1 MSRIRK
7 AAAVAAMV
15 GGLVF
20 AGAGAA
26 SADSGAF
33 GEASNSPGVLSGN
46 VVQVPVDV
54 DANVCG
60 DSLDVLGALNPAFG
74 NSCSNDSVRGVR
86 SGHAD
91 HNDHADHHAYG
102 HEKYGHEAS
111 FSRDNGGRDEWAPE
125 GWHHHGYHGRGQDC
139 C

>member
-26 SADSGAF
+26 SADAGAF

-46 VVQVPVDV
+46 VVQVPVNV

-60 DSLDVLGALNPAFG
+60 NSLNVLGALNPAFG
-74 NSCSNDSVRGVR
+74 NSCSNDDGSSRGVD
-86 SGHAD
+86 G
-91 HNDHADHHAYG
+91 DHHASVHDAGDYG
-102 HEKYGHEAS
+102 
-111 FSRDNGGRDEWAPE
+111 RDNGDHQNWAPE
-125 GWHHHGYHGRGQDC
+125 GWHHHGYDNGRGDDC

>member
-1 MSRIRK
+1 MSRIRM
-7 AAAVAAMV
+7 AAAMAAMV

-26 SADSGAF
+26 SADAGAY

-46 VVQVPVDV
+46 VVQVPIDV

-60 DSLDVLGALNPAFG
+60 NSLNVLGALNPAFG
-74 NSCSNDSVRGVR
+74 NSCSNDSGSRGDL
-86 SGHAD
+86 GNHEG
-91 HNDHADHHAYG
+91 YG
-102 HEKYGHEAS
+102 HDTNVNDDSHQG
-111 FSRDNGGRDEWAPE
+111 WAPE
-125 GWHHHGYHGRGQDC
+125 GWHHHGYDHGRGDEDC

>member
-26 SADSGAF
+26 SADSGAY

-46 VVQVPVDV
+46 VVQVPIDV

-60 DSLDVLGALNPAFG
+60 NSLDVLGALNPAFG
-74 NSCSNDSVRGVR
+74 NSCSNDSG
-86 SGHAD
+86 
-91 HNDHADHHAYG
+91 
-102 HEKYGHEAS
+102 
-111 FSRDNGGRDEWAPE
+111 SRDNGSRGDYGDHHGYGQDMGYNGRDNGDHQNWAPE
-125 GWHHHGYHGRGQDC
+125 GWHHHGYDNGRGDDC